1 MTKAT
6 EKKLQ
11 KIREYYNNQIKA
23 QGYVNY
29 EDFNTYVEGIQC
41 MSWATFKK
49 YVQYDIQER
58 EEIINIF
65 TIDEMIDC
73 LNNTTD
79 SKDLNLDAGFWLER
93 EGEQIKQIYTFDI
106 IIVKGF

>member
-11 KIREYYNNQIKA
+11 KIREYYDNQIKA
-23 QGYVNY
+23 QGYVYY
-29 EDFNTYVEGIQC
+29 EAFRNYVEGIQC
-41 MSWATFKK
+41 MSWTTFKK

-58 EEIINIF
+58 EEIINTF
-65 TIDEMIDC
+65 TINEMIDC
-73 LNNTTD
+73 LNDTTD